1 MLEIILGCI
10 FGYYNLS
17 FGLSIFLMLKAFLAK
32 SIKISMLLLTNLLTN
47 IFLGPSYIVYSKI
60 YILLICGI
68 FFYDQF
74 FQFKINNT
82 KPIEK
87 IKEFYNFINYIISIP
102 FYIIY
107 ENINYYFKIEEL
119 KNHKYFSKIYE
130 QYDMMNNMISPNALN
145 MSDNMEMENM
155 METMF
160 NMDMFMDMANGM
172 RENIGKKPLTK
183 KDANV
188 KMIDNDQFNN
198 MFSSISDFNKLFK
211 EMEHNEN
218 KPKNKQYK
226 NK

>member
-1 MLEIILGCI
+1 M
-10 FGYYNLS
+10 
-17 FGLSIFLMLKAFLAK
+17 
-32 SIKISMLLLTNLLTN
+32 
-47 IFLGPSYIVYSKI
+47 
-60 YILLICGI
+60 
-68 FFYDQF
+68 
-74 FQFKINNT
+74 
-82 KPIEK
+82 
-87 IKEFYNFINYIISIP
+87 
-102 FYIIY
+102 
-107 ENINYYFKIEEL
+107 NYYFKIEEL

-130 QYDMMNNMISPNALN
+130 QYDMMNNMISPSALN